1 MSIWPGLFTF
11 LVSATL
17 SLHLPKCNL
26 LCKIYVL
33 RDFAYSLS
41 MSVMKPFPDLANNPK
56 RVRHFNYILSAT
68 RVVVE
73 NANARL
79 KNKFQLLKYINN
91 WSIHRARLITRCCL
105 ILHNFVIEHD
115 TVVDFA
121 EAREQSTTATPMN
134 HIIKREQISRGLYRQ

>member
-1 MSIWPGLFTF
+1 MWPSLFTF

-26 LCKIYVL
+26 LCKISVL
-33 RDFAYSLS
+33 GDSAYSLS
-41 MSVMKPFPDLANNPK
+41 MSLMKPFPDLANNPK

-79 KNKFQLLKYINN
+79 KNKFQRLKYINTR
-91 WSIHRARLITRCCL
+91 SIDRARLITRCCL
-105 ILHNFVIEHD
+105 ILHNFVIKHD
-115 TVVDFA
+115 TVVDLA
-121 EAREQSTTATPMN
+121 EAREQSTNATPMN
-134 HIIKREQISRGLYRQ
+134 HIIKREQISRALYRQ